1 MRNFFLSG
9 CSLANQTST
18 HSELRSPMPEIFIK
32 YAHLS
37 YLLIVAKF
45 SLLVDFRN
53 LLSFLAIVMRTRESI
68 SHFDAEIFIELTKL

>member
-1 MRNFFLSG
+1 MGNFFLSG
-9 CSLANQTST
+9 CSLANQAST
-18 HSELRSPMPEIFIK
+18 YSELRSPMPKIFIK

-53 LLSFLAIVMRTRESI
+53 LLSFLAIVMGTREGI
-68 SHFDAEIFIELTKL
+68 GNFDAEVFIELTKL